1 MPELL
6 RSYSTTFSGSY
17 YTLTG
22 GSLTLAGPASVV
34 VSGGT
39 QTIDSAIILASSA
52 SFGPQAGTQLTLGG
66 NISGNNMALSLI
78 DSGTLILGGTANS
91 YTGGTYVEEGALYVN
106 NSAAIYDGTSLTV
119 GAGGTFIFDSTVS
132 GSPSET
138 TYDRTVSDSVIAP
151 VPEPGTLVLLAAA
164 FWSATACYRF
174 SKRPD
179 SRQTSSPAS

>member
-119 GAGGTFIFDSTVS
+119 GAGGTFIFDPRTGGTSIDVS
-132 GSPSET
+132 QPGAALHAE
-138 TYDRTVSDSVIAP
+138 V
-151 VPEPGTLVLLAAA
+151 VPEPGTLALLSMAGIIAAA
-164 FWSATACYRF
+164 AAWRK
-174 SKRPD
+174 KRC
-179 SRQTSSPAS
+179 